1 MTTVTKLRKLADKC
15 DKIADQILR
24 PPSAIMEWRDEARF
38 LRELA
43 DSIESSELAYQL

>member
-1 MTTVTKLRKLADKC
+1 MTTVTKLRALADKC
-15 DKIADQILR
+15 DKIADQIVR
-24 PPSAIMEWRDEARF
+24 PQSMIMEWRDDARF